1 MDNCAFFDPT
11 NYYERLQGNTDEVSG
26 IGIRIVMGLSK
37 NTVYTNSFSLNNVM
51 IEI

>member
-1 MDNCAFFDPT
+1 MAIGGAWNQYRSYAQ
-11 NYYERLQGNTDEVSG
+11 YAVSG